1 MACAYPRFENVALA
15 LGESNVSQKQPLW
28 TEGYRVWR
36 PVYVLRLIS
45 PETLQTK
52 GFRDNFK
59 LNKRL
64 STTISD
70 VLEMLRNL

>member
-1 MACAYPRFENVALA
+1 MGCAYPSFENVALA

-28 TEGYRVWR
+28 PEGYRVWR

-52 GFRDNFK
+52 GFRQIV
-59 LNKRL
+59 RL
-64 STTISD
+64 TT
-70 VLEMLRNL
+70 L